1 MTSLELLCCV
11 LLISLSA
18 YLSASE
24 IALFSL
30 SRFQLR
36 FLRENFRPIHRKI
49 KRLLAD
55 PGGVLITILVVNEM
69 LNISLSSLIT
79 HIINRN
85 HIAAPAGL
93 SFIPDWAFETLLG
106 ILITTPLVLFF
117 CEATPKVIG
126 ASINQLVATVAA
138 GPLDTIY
145 SLFRPVRYLLKQVIR
160 LVPGSKTSP
169 SLIEANQNSS
179 KKPHSKKRKKIL
191 KESDFLL
198 MVEEGHKEGAIR
210 ESEMGLIRN
219 VFELDHTTV
228 QDVATPFS
236 QVLSL
241 PAHTTLKGALSAVR
255 GQNYSRIPIL
265 GAGAYR
271 KEIVG
276 ILYAKDLLRSK
287 LSPESSATTV
297 ATLMRKPYYVTPN
310 LHLNALFKKFKQ
322 SKIHMAIVKSQQGE
336 VTGIVTMSD
345 VLDALFEDLFDD
357 AV

>member
-1 MTSLELLCCV
+1 MTSLELLSCV
-11 LLISLSA
+11 LLIFLSA

-36 FLRENFRPIHRKI
+36 FLRENFRPVHRKI

-55 PGGVLITILVVNEM
+55 PGGVLITILVVNEI

-79 HIINRN
+79 NIVNKN
-85 HIAAPAGL
+85 HIGTPATF
-93 SFIPDWAFETLLG
+93 SFIPDWAFETTIG

-126 ASINQLVATVAA
+126 VKINQLVATITA
-138 GPLDTIY
+138 GPLIAIY
-145 SLFRPVRYLLKQVIR
+145 TLFRPIRYILNRVIH
-160 LVPGSKTSP
+160 LIPTGKGSP
-169 SLIEANQNSS
+169 VLIENTHHHKHKS
-179 KKPHSKKRKKIL
+179 KKKHKIL

-210 ESEMGLIRN
+210 ESEMDLIRN
-219 VFELDHTTV
+219 VFELDKTTV
-228 QDVATPFS
+228 QDVATPVS
-236 QVLSL
+236 QILSL
-241 PAHTTLKGALSAVR
+241 PANTTLKGALGAVR
-255 GQNYSRIPIL
+255 GQNYSRIPII
-265 GAGAYR
+265 GSSSHR

-276 ILYAKDLLRSK
+276 ILYSKDLLRSK
-287 LSPESSATTV
+287 LSHESASITV
-297 ATLMRKPYYVTPN
+297 ATLMRKPYYVSST
-310 LHLNALFKKFKQ
+310 LHLNDLFRKFKQ
-322 SKIHMAIVKSQQGE
+322 NKIHMAIVKNHLGD
-336 VTGIVTMSD
+336 VTGVVTMSD